1 MNRKCLLLIPLF
13 FSSVIITACDN
24 KPAVKTTM
32 EPEVGVVTLAPSSV
46 NIKSELPGR
55 ALAFE
60 IAEIRP
66 QVGGIIIKRNF
77 VEGDKVSKGESLYQI
92 DPAPLQ
98 ARLDSA
104 KGALA
109 KAQATA
115 NNVRLTL
122 NRQSALIKSNY
133 VSRQDYDT
141 TRSQLNEAQANVAVA
156 KADLEQ
162 ATINLRYANVTS
174 PIDGISGKS
183 SVTVGALVTANQEN
197 SLVTVQ
203 RLDPIYVDLTQS
215 VQDFLRLKE
224 EKANGKIAQQQ
235 GKIAQQQGKIPVE
248 LMLENGKPYRH
259 TGTLEFSDPA
269 VDETTG
275 SVTLRAIFPNPEG
288 EILPGM
294 YVTALLDEGSQQNVL
309 MVPQQGIT
317 HNEQG
322 KATALIL
329 DQENVV
335 QLREINAV
343 KAVGNQWLV
352 TAGLRP
358 GDRVIVSGLQRIRP
372 GSKARVLPSKLN
384 TPDTVAEQ

>member
-24 KPAVKTTM
+24 KPAVKTTTM

-55 ALAFE
+55 AVSFE

-77 VEGDKVSKGESLYQI
+77 IEGDKVSKGESLYQI

-98 ARLDSA
+98 ARLDA
-104 KGALA
+104 ARGALA

-141 TRSQLNEAQANVAVA
+141 TRSQLNEAEANVAVA

-174 PIDGISGKS
+174 PIEGISGKS
-183 SVTVGALVTANQEN
+183 SITVGALVTANQGN
-197 SLVTVQ
+197 ALVTVQ

-224 EKANGKIAQQQ
+224 EKASGKIAQQ
-235 GKIAQQQGKIPVE
+235 KGKIPVE
-248 LMLENGKPYRH
+248 LMLENGKPYRY

-275 SVTLRAIFPNPEG
+275 SVTLRAVFPNPQG

-294 YVTALLDEGSQQNVL
+294 YVTALLDEGNQQNVL

-317 HNEQG
+317 HNAQG

-352 TAGLRP
+352 TTGLHP

-372 GSKARVLPSKLN
+372 GIKARILAAKPN
-384 TPDTVAEQ
+384 TPDTVTEQ

>member
-92 DPAPLQ
+92 DLAPLQ

-141 TRSQLNEAQANVAVA
+141 TLSQLNEAQANVAVA

-235 GKIAQQQGKIPVE
+235 GKIPVE

-275 SVTLRAIFPNPEG
+275 SVTLRAVFPNPEG

>member
-24 KPAVKTTM
+24 KPAVKTTI
-32 EPEVGVVTLAPSSV
+32 EPEVGVVTLVPSSV

-235 GKIAQQQGKIPVE
+235 GKIPVE

-275 SVTLRAIFPNPEG
+275 SVTLRAVFPNPEG

-329 DQENVV
+329 DQQNVV

>member
-24 KPAVKTTM
+24 KPAVKTAM

-77 VEGDKVSKGESLYQI
+77 VEGDKVRKGESLYQI

-197 SLVTVQ
+197 ALVTVQ

-224 EKANGKIAQQQ
+224 EKANGQ
-235 GKIAQQQGKIPVE
+235 IAQQQGKIPVE

-275 SVTLRAIFPNPEG
+275 SVTLRAVFPNPEG

-372 GSKARVLPSKLN
+372 GIKARVLPSKLN
-384 TPDTVAEQ
+384 TSDTVAEQ

>member
-24 KPAVKTTM
+24 KPAVKTTTM

-55 ALAFE
+55 AVSFE

-66 QVGGIIIKRNF
+66 QVGGIISKRNF
-77 VEGDKVSKGESLYQI
+77 IEGDKVSKGESLYQI

-98 ARLDSA
+98 ARLDVA
-104 KGALA
+104 RGALA

-141 TRSQLNEAQANVAVA
+141 TRSQLNEAEANVAVA

-174 PIDGISGKS
+174 PIEGISGKS
-183 SVTVGALVTANQEN
+183 SVTVGALVTANQGN
-197 SLVTVQ
+197 ALVTVQ

-224 EKANGKIAQQQ
+224 EKASGKIAQQ
-235 GKIAQQQGKIPVE
+235 KGKIPVE
-248 LMLENGKPYRH
+248 LMLENGKPYRY

-275 SVTLRAIFPNPEG
+275 SVTLRAVFPNPQG

-294 YVTALLDEGSQQNVL
+294 YVTALLDEGNQQNVL

-317 HNEQG
+317 HNAQG
-322 KATALIL
+322 KATALTL

-352 TAGLRP
+352 TTGLHP

-372 GSKARVLPSKLN
+372 GIKARILAAKPN
-384 TPDTVAEQ
+384 TPDTVTEQ

>member
-24 KPAVKTTM
+24 KPAVKTAM

-55 ALAFE
+55 AVSFE

-77 VEGDKVSKGESLYQI
+77 IEGDKVSKGESLYQI

-98 ARLDSA
+98 ARLDA
-104 KGALA
+104 ARGALA

-141 TRSQLNEAQANVAVA
+141 TRSQLNEAEANVAVA

-174 PIDGISGKS
+174 PIEGISGKS
-183 SVTVGALVTANQEN
+183 SVTVGDLVTANQGN
-197 SLVTVQ
+197 ALVTVQ

-224 EKANGKIAQQQ
+224 EKASGKIAQQ
-235 GKIAQQQGKIPVE
+235 KGKIPVE
-248 LMLENGKPYRH
+248 LMLENGKPYRY

-275 SVTLRAIFPNPEG
+275 SVTLRAVFPNPEG

-317 HNEQG
+317 HNAQG

-352 TAGLRP
+352 TTGLHP

-372 GSKARVLPSKLN
+372 GIKAKILAAKPN
-384 TPDTVAEQ
+384 TPDTVTEQ

>member
-24 KPAVKTTM
+24 KPAVKIAM

-77 VEGDKVSKGESLYQI
+77 IEGDEVRKGESLYQI

-197 SLVTVQ
+197 ALVTVQ

-224 EKANGKIAQQQ
+224 EKAN

-275 SVTLRAIFPNPEG
+275 SVTLRAVFPNPEG

-352 TAGLRP
+352 TAGLHP

-372 GSKARVLPSKLN
+372 GIKARVLPSKLN
-384 TPDTVAEQ
+384 APDTVAEQ

>member
-197 SLVTVQ
+197 ALVTVQ

-224 EKANGKIAQQQ
+224 EKAN

-275 SVTLRAIFPNPEG
+275 SVTLRAVFPNPEG

-372 GSKARVLPSKLN
+372 GIKARVLPSKLN
-384 TPDTVAEQ
+384 TSDTVAEQ

>member
-32 EPEVGVVTLAPSSV
+32 EPEVGVVTLVPSSV

-235 GKIAQQQGKIPVE
+235 GKIPVE

-275 SVTLRAIFPNPEG
+275 SVTLRAVFPNPEC

>member
-141 TRSQLNEAQANVAVA
+141 TLSQLNEAQANVAVA

-235 GKIAQQQGKIPVE
+235 GKIPVE

-275 SVTLRAIFPNPEG
+275 SVTLRAVFPNPEG

-322 KATALIL
+322 KATTLIL

>member
-24 KPAVKTTM
+24 KPAVKTAM

-115 NNVRLTL
+115 NNVRLIL

-197 SLVTVQ
+197 ALVTVQ

-224 EKANGKIAQQQ
+224 EKANGQ
-235 GKIAQQQGKIPVE
+235 IAQQQGKIPVE

-275 SVTLRAIFPNPEG
+275 SVTLRAVFPNPEG

-372 GSKARVLPSKLN
+372 GIKARVLPSKLN

>member
-46 NIKSELPGR
+46 YIKSELPGR

-141 TRSQLNEAQANVAVA
+141 TLSQLNEAQANVAVA

-235 GKIAQQQGKIPVE
+235 GKIPVE

-275 SVTLRAIFPNPEG
+275 SVTLRAVFPNPEG

>member
-24 KPAVKTTM
+24 KPAVKTAM

-141 TRSQLNEAQANVAVA
+141 TRTQLNEAQANVAVA

-197 SLVTVQ
+197 ALVTVQ

-224 EKANGKIAQQQ
+224 EKANGQ
-235 GKIAQQQGKIPVE
+235 IAQQQGKIPVE

-275 SVTLRAIFPNPEG
+275 SVTLRAVFPNPEG

-372 GSKARVLPSKLN
+372 GIKARVLPSKLN
-384 TPDTVAEQ
+384 TSDTVAEQ

>member
-141 TRSQLNEAQANVAVA
+141 TLSQLNEAQANVAVA

-235 GKIAQQQGKIPVE
+235 GKIPVE

-275 SVTLRAIFPNPEG
+275 SVTLRAVFPNPEG

-372 GSKARVLPSKLN
+372 GIKARVLPSKLN

>member
-122 NRQSALIKSNY
+122 NRQSALIQSNY

-235 GKIAQQQGKIPVE
+235 GRIPVE

-275 SVTLRAIFPNPEG
+275 SVTLRAVFPNPEG

-352 TAGLRP
+352 TAGLHP

>member
-13 FSSVIITACDN
+13 FSSIIITACDN
-24 KPAVKTTM
+24 KPAVKTAM

-197 SLVTVQ
+197 ALVTVQ

-224 EKANGKIAQQQ
+224 EKANGQ
-235 GKIAQQQGKIPVE
+235 IAQQQGKIPVE

-275 SVTLRAIFPNPEG
+275 SVTLRAVFPNPEG

-352 TAGLRP
+352 TAGLHP

-372 GSKARVLPSKLN
+372 GIKARGLPSKLN

>member
-122 NRQSALIKSNY
+122 NRQSALIQSNY

-203 RLDPIYVDLTQS
+203 RLDPICVDLTQS

-224 EKANGKIAQQQ
+224 EKAN

-275 SVTLRAIFPNPEG
+275 SVTLRAVFPNPEG

>member
-24 KPAVKTTM
+24 KPAVKTTTM

-55 ALAFE
+55 AVSFE

-77 VEGDKVSKGESLYQI
+77 IEGDKVSKGESLYQI

-98 ARLDSA
+98 ARLNA
-104 KGALA
+104 ARGALA

-141 TRSQLNEAQANVAVA
+141 TRSQLNEAEANVAVA

-174 PIDGISGKS
+174 PIEGISGKS
-183 SVTVGALVTANQEN
+183 SVTVGALVTANQGN
-197 SLVTVQ
+197 ALVTVQ

-224 EKANGKIAQQQ
+224 EKASGKIAQQ
-235 GKIAQQQGKIPVE
+235 KGKIPVE
-248 LMLENGKPYRH
+248 LMLENGKPYRY

-275 SVTLRAIFPNPEG
+275 SVTLRAVFPNPQG

-294 YVTALLDEGSQQNVL
+294 YVTALLDEGNQQNVL

-317 HNEQG
+317 HNAQG

-352 TAGLRP
+352 TTGLHP

-372 GSKARVLPSKLN
+372 GIKARILAAKPN
-384 TPDTVAEQ
+384 TPDTVTEQ

>member
-24 KPAVKTTM
+24 KPADKTTGI
-32 EPEVGVVTLAPSSV
+32 EPEVGIITLAPSSV

-55 ALAFE
+55 AVSFE

-77 VEGDKVSKGESLYQI
+77 IEGDSVSKGESLYQI

-98 ARLDSA
+98 ATLDSA
-104 KGALA
+104 KAALA
-109 KAQATA
+109 KALSTA
-115 NNVRLTL
+115 NNVRLIA
-122 NRQSALIKSNY
+122 NRQSTLLKSNY
-133 VSRQDYDT
+133 VSRQEYDT
-141 TRSQLNEAQANVAVA
+141 TRSQLHEAEANVAVA
-156 KADLEQ
+156 RADLEQ
-162 ATINLRYANVTS
+162 ASINLHYANVTS
-174 PIDGISGKS
+174 PIDGVSGKS

-197 SLVTVQ
+197 ALVTVQ
-203 RLDPIYVDLTQS
+203 RLDPIYIDLTQS

-224 EKANGKIAQQQ
+224 ERVSGKIAQ
-235 GKIAQQQGKIPVE
+235 GKSKIPVE
-248 LMLENGKPYRH
+248 LMLENGKPYRY
-259 TGTLEFSDPA
+259 TGTLEFSDPT
-269 VDETTG
+269 VDEATG
-275 SVTLRAIFPNPEG
+275 SVTLRAVFPNPEG

-294 YVTALLDEGSQQNVL
+294 YVTATLDEGSQQNVL

-317 HNEQG
+317 HNQQG

-329 DQENVV
+329 DRQNIV

-352 TAGLRP
+352 TAGLHP
-358 GDRVIVSGLQRIRP
+358 GDRVIISGLQRIRP
-372 GSKARVLPSKLN
+372 GIKARVLTTTVNK
-384 TPDTVAEQ
+384 PDTVTEQ

>member
-141 TRSQLNEAQANVAVA
+141 TLSQLNEAQANVAVA

-235 GKIAQQQGKIPVE
+235 GKIPVE

-322 KATALIL
+322 KATTLIL

>member
-24 KPAVKTTM
+24 KPAVKTAM

-197 SLVTVQ
+197 ALVTVQ

-224 EKANGKIAQQQ
+224 EKAN

-275 SVTLRAIFPNPEG
+275 SVTLRAVFPNPEG

-384 TPDTVAEQ
+384 TSDTVAEQ

>member
-24 KPAVKTTM
+24 KPAVKTAM

-197 SLVTVQ
+197 ALVTVQ
-203 RLDPIYVDLTQS
+203 KLDPIYVDLTQS

-224 EKANGKIAQQQ
+224 EKANGQ
-235 GKIAQQQGKIPVE
+235 IAQQQGKIPVE

-275 SVTLRAIFPNPEG
+275 SVTLRAVFPNPEG

-329 DQENVV
+329 NQENVV

-352 TAGLRP
+352 TAGLHP

-372 GSKARVLPSKLN
+372 GIKARVLPSKLN

>member
-24 KPAVKTTM
+24 KPAVKTAM

-141 TRSQLNEAQANVAVA
+141 TLSQLNEAQANVAVA

-224 EKANGKIAQQQ
+224 EKANGQ
-235 GKIAQQQGKIPVE
+235 IAQQQGKIPVE

-275 SVTLRAIFPNPEG
+275 SVTLRAVFPNPEG

-372 GSKARVLPSKLN
+372 GIKARVLPSKLN

>member
-24 KPAVKTTM
+24 KPAINLTSR
-32 EPEVGVVTLAPSSV
+32 EPEVGVITLAPSSV

-55 ALAFE
+55 AVSFE

-77 VEGDKVSKGESLYQI
+77 IEGDKVNQGESLYQI

-98 ARLDSA
+98 ARLDAA

-115 NNVRLTL
+115 NNIRLTL
-122 NRQSALIKSNY
+122 NRQSALLKSNY

-162 ATINLRYANVTS
+162 AAINLRYANVTS

-183 SVTVGALVTANQEN
+183 SVTVGALVTANQGN
-197 SLVTVQ
+197 ALVTVQ

-224 EKANGKIAQQQ
+224 EKANGKIAQQK
-235 GKIAQQQGKIPVE
+235 GRIPVE

-275 SVTLRAIFPNPEG
+275 SVTLRAVFPNPDG

-309 MVPQQGIT
+309 MVPQQGVT

-358 GDRVIVSGLQRIRP
+358 GERVIVSGLQRIRP
-372 GSKARVLPSKLN
+372 GMKARVLPSKLN
-384 TPDTVAEQ
+384 TPDAVTEQ

>member
-24 KPAVKTTM
+24 KPAVKTAM

-133 VSRQDYDT
+133 ISRQDYDT

-197 SLVTVQ
+197 ALVTVQ

-224 EKANGKIAQQQ
+224 EKANGQ
-235 GKIAQQQGKIPVE
+235 IAQQQGKIPVE

-275 SVTLRAIFPNPEG
+275 SVTLRAVFPNPEG

-352 TAGLRP
+352 TAGLHP

-372 GSKARVLPSKLN
+372 GIKARVLPSKLN

>member
-24 KPAVKTTM
+24 KPAVKTAM

-141 TRSQLNEAQANVAVA
+141 TLSQLNEAQANVAVA

-197 SLVTVQ
+197 ALVTVQ

-224 EKANGKIAQQQ
+224 EKANGQ
-235 GKIAQQQGKIPVE
+235 IAQQQGKIPVE

-275 SVTLRAIFPNPEG
+275 SVTLRAVFPNPEG

-372 GSKARVLPSKLN
+372 GIKARVLPSKLN

>member
-66 QVGGIIIKRNF
+66 QVSGIITKRNF

-115 NNVRLTL
+115 NNIRLTL

-235 GKIAQQQGKIPVE
+235 GKIPVE

-275 SVTLRAIFPNPEG
+275 SVTLRAVFPNPEG

-322 KATALIL
+322 KATALLL

>member
-24 KPAVKTTM
+24 KPAVKNTAI
-32 EPEVGVVTLAPSSV
+32 EPEVGVITLAPSSV

-55 ALAFE
+55 AVSFE

-77 VEGDKVSKGESLYQI
+77 IEGDKVSKGASLYQI

-98 ARLDSA
+98 AQLDSA

-109 KAQATA
+109 KALATA

-122 NRQSALIKSNY
+122 NRQSALLKSNY

-183 SVTVGALVTANQEN
+183 SVTVGALVTANQQN
-197 SLVTVQ
+197 ALVTVQ

-235 GKIAQQQGKIPVE
+235 GKIPVE

-259 TGTLEFSDPA
+259 TGTLEFADPA

-275 SVTLRAIFPNPEG
+275 SVTLRAVFPNPEG

-309 MVPQQGIT
+309 MVPQQGVT
-317 HNEQG
+317 HNAQG
-322 KATALIL
+322 KATVLLL

-372 GSKARVLPSKLN
+372 GVKARVLPSKLN
-384 TPDTVAEQ
+384 PLMR

>member
-24 KPAVKTTM
+24 KPAVKTTI
-32 EPEVGVVTLAPSSV
+32 EPEVGVVTLVPSSV

-141 TRSQLNEAQANVAVA
+141 TLSQLNEAQANVAVA

-235 GKIAQQQGKIPVE
+235 GKIPVE

-275 SVTLRAIFPNPEG
+275 SVTLRAVFPNPEG

-352 TAGLRP
+352 TTGLRP

>member
-24 KPAVKTTM
+24 KPAVKTAM
-32 EPEVGVVTLAPSSV
+32 EPGVGVVTLAPSSV

-55 ALAFE
+55 AVSFE

-77 VEGDKVSKGESLYQI
+77 IEGDKISKGESLYQI

-98 ARLDSA
+98 ARLDA
-104 KGALA
+104 ARGALA

-141 TRSQLNEAQANVAVA
+141 TRSQLNEAEANVAVA

-174 PIDGISGKS
+174 PIEGISGKS
-183 SVTVGALVTANQEN
+183 SVTVGALVTANQGN
-197 SLVTVQ
+197 ALVTVQ

-224 EKANGKIAQQQ
+224 EKASGKIAQQ
-235 GKIAQQQGKIPVE
+235 KGKIPVE
-248 LMLENGKPYRH
+248 LMLENGKPYRY

-275 SVTLRAIFPNPEG
+275 SVTLRAVFPNPEG

-317 HNEQG
+317 HNAQG

-352 TAGLRP
+352 TTGLHP

-372 GSKARVLPSKLN
+372 GIKAKILAAKPN
-384 TPDTVAEQ
+384 TPDTATEQ

>member
-24 KPAVKTTM
+24 KPAVKTPSM

-55 ALAFE
+55 AVSFE

-77 VEGDKVSKGESLYQI
+77 IEGDKVSKGESLYQI

-98 ARLDSA
+98 ARLDA
-104 KGALA
+104 ARGALA

-141 TRSQLNEAQANVAVA
+141 TRSQLNEAEANLAVA

-174 PIDGISGKS
+174 PIEGISGKS
-183 SVTVGALVTANQEN
+183 SVTVGALVTANQGN
-197 SLVTVQ
+197 ALVTVQ

-224 EKANGKIAQQQ
+224 EKASGKIAQQ
-235 GKIAQQQGKIPVE
+235 KGKIPVE
-248 LMLENGKPYRH
+248 LMLENGKPYRY

-275 SVTLRAIFPNPEG
+275 SVTLRAVFPNPQG

-294 YVTALLDEGSQQNVL
+294 YVTALLDEGNQQNVL

-317 HNEQG
+317 HNAQG

-352 TAGLRP
+352 TTGLHP

-372 GSKARVLPSKLN
+372 GIKARILAAKPN
-384 TPDTVAEQ
+384 TPDTVTEQ

>member
-235 GKIAQQQGKIPVE
+235 GKIPVE

-335 QLREINAV
+335 QLLEINAV

>member
-13 FSSVIITACDN
+13 FSSAIITACDN
-24 KPAVKTTM
+24 KPAVKTTAM
-32 EPEVGVVTLAPSSV
+32 APEVGVVTLAPSSV

-60 IAEIRP
+60 IAEMRP

-77 VEGDKVSKGESLYQI
+77 IEGDKVSKGESLYQI

-197 SLVTVQ
+197 ALVTVQ

-224 EKANGKIAQQQ
+224 EKANGQ
-235 GKIAQQQGKIPVE
+235 IAQQQGKIPVE

-275 SVTLRAIFPNPEG
+275 SVTLRAVFPNPEG

-372 GSKARVLPSKLN
+372 GIKARVLPSKLN

>member
-24 KPAVKTTM
+24 KPAVKTAM

-77 VEGDKVSKGESLYQI
+77 IEGDKVSKGESLYQI

-122 NRQSALIKSNY
+122 NRQAALIKSNY

-197 SLVTVQ
+197 ALVTVQ

-224 EKANGKIAQQQ
+224 EKAN

-275 SVTLRAIFPNPEG
+275 SVTLRAVFPNPEG

-352 TAGLRP
+352 TAGLHP

-372 GSKARVLPSKLN
+372 GIKARVLPSKLN
-384 TPDTVAEQ
+384 APDTVAEQ